1 MHCYIFS
8 FFISVAEKQDNTLI
22 YIIIACGVTGLL
34 IIITIILIC
43 VICCKK
49 KSKAQSERKISKKFV
64 RSNQHPVVVTSECSS
79 QMEIENDPT
88 LLPVSTIQN
97 TSPPPVYTSVVNEQK
112 SDTVVKQENVNTTSK
127 KKEKQ
132 TRMKT
137 SDKKASSS
145 EKKENGGDKTIVKAD
160 TSNTQTEVN
169 ENTRSERTTVTSET
183 NNNGEALVNENDVT
197 EPTGESTN
205 LTVMAMTTDNE
216 QIKVSEQEKV
226 KTKTKTKNSKLKNS
240 NNIVINS
247 AENTNQ
253 KSNNDQKTDPEVN
266 KQDQPPKTKVQTKNI
281 SMANDIVNKNPETVE
296 MLDYSVKINHESKQT
311 NEETSVGSITIK
323 DKNSTSSKKEKDRN
337 NNKKKE
343 HKNNEKTNV
352 KAKQSATKVTIEEIK
367 QINVTS
373 SDTFLEDQPNELDDG
388 EISLVENNSQLQL
401 AEKSHDVEQTR
412 EILKQ
417 NSNNETTFKPVREG
431 FVERSS
437 KDQPHIAPVHIK
449 SSEKLSNKE
458 TSNNSANDLVPETFT
473 RKEDS
478 SVVEIDSH
486 SSIIDKQGLSK
497 VNKDDDINTSERSNV
512 KGHDDIST
520 SERTLSDNAQLD
532 NNSISNDGNVTEN
545 SRKMSSNDNMSNIS
559 STNRSINKTSHGYGF
574 RETNSTT
581 KSRTEPKIFTISHGT
596 TNNFQKSNDRKTLN
610 SSSSYRRNSMF
621 NNKQNMAGNNNNF
634 HQNIDEESY
643 TEKLDA
649 LKTIY
654 YSHSKYGQRDKNIL
668 RMRTQVDID
677 LPKRPPTKK
686 VNPWLVQPKEDTP
699 NTTGDRQVTKATVL
713 RRMRTMGVQEA
724 QDENIPQLIP
734 RTHAFNIL
742 RSRTTLCD
750 EDLAQSRRKTLLPLR
765 GIPKQEM
772 PELPMLW
779 RP

>member
-8 FFISVAEKQDNTLI
+8 FFISVAEKQDNTLV

-34 IIITIILIC
+34 IIIIIILIC

-49 KSKAQSERKISKKFV
+49 KSKAQSERKISKKCV

-79 QMEIENDPT
+79 QMEIENEST

-97 TSPPPVYTSVVNEQK
+97 TSPPPAYTSIVNEQK

-137 SDKKASSS
+137 SEKKASSS
-145 EKKENGGDKTIVKAD
+145 EKKENGGNKTIVKVD

-183 NNNGEALVNENDVT
+183 NNNGETLVNENDVK
-197 EPTGESTN
+197 EPTRESTN
-205 LTVMAMTTDNE
+205 LTVMTMTTDNE

-247 AENTNQ
+247 AENTIQ

-266 KQDQPPKTKVQTKNI
+266 KQDEPPKTKVQTKNI

-296 MLDYSVKINHESKQT
+296 MLDYSVQINHESKQT

-337 NNKKKE
+337 NNKEKE

-367 QINVTS
+367 QTNVTS

-388 EISLVENNSQLQL
+388 EISLVENNSLLQS

-412 EILKQ
+412 EILRH

-449 SSEKLSNKE
+449 SSGKLSNKQ
-458 TSNNSANDLVPETFT
+458 TSNNSANDSVSETFT

-478 SVVEIDSH
+478 SVVEIDYH
-486 SSIIDKQGLSK
+486 SSIIDKQGLCK

-512 KGHDDIST
+512 KGHDDRST

-610 SSSSYRRNSMF
+610 SSSSCRRNYVF
-621 NNKQNMAGNNNNF
+621 NNKQNMAGNNNNI
-634 HQNIDEESY
+634 HKKIDEESY
-643 TEKLDA
+643 TEKLDS

-668 RMRTQVDID
+668 RMHTQVDID
-677 LPKRPPTKK
+677 LPKRPPTNKI
-686 VNPWLVQPKEDTP
+686 NPWLVQAKEDTP
-699 NTTGDRQVTKATVL
+699 NITGDRQVTKATVL
-713 RRMRTMGVQEA
+713 RRIRTMGVQEA

-742 RSRTTLCD
+742 RSRNTLCN
-750 EDLAQSRRKTLLPLR
+750 EDLAQSRRKTPPPLG